1 MKIGVTGT
9 PGTGKSTVSKNL
21 DGKIVDLRDYMEENS
36 LGEVNENGEIE
47 VEIEELR
54 ENPPKEPGDRDLIV
68 EGHMAQYL
76 DLDYFVVLRTRPD
89 VLRERLQ
96 ERDYSE
102 EKVEENVEAEKLDV
116 ILSQAVQTGEK
127 VFEIETTDRTV
138 EETVEE
144 VRSAI
149 ENRKESYGNVDWSE
163 FL

>member
-21 DGKIVDLRDYMEENS
+21 DGKIVDLRDYLEENS
-36 LGEVNENGEIE
+36 MGKVNDDGEIE

-54 ENPPKEPGDRDLIV
+54 KNPPEEPEDKDLIV

-76 DLDYFVVLRTRPD
+76 DLDYFVVLRARPD

-96 ERDYSE
+96 ERDYST
-102 EKVEENVEAEKLDV
+102 EKIEENVEAEKLDV
-116 ILSQAVQTGEK
+116 ILSQAVQTQVK
-127 VFEIETTDRTV
+127 VFEIDTTDRNV
-138 EETVEE
+138 EEIVEE
-144 VRSAI
+144 IRSAI

>member
-21 DGKIVDLRDYMEENS
+21 DGKIVDLRDYLEENS
-36 LGEVNENGEIE
+36 LGNVNEDGEIE

-54 ENPPKEPGDRDLIV
+54 GNPPEEPENEDLIV
-68 EGHMAQYL
+68 EGHMAHYL

-89 VLRERLQ
+89 VLSERLQ

-116 ILSQAVQTGEK
+116 ILSKAIQTQAK
-127 VFEIETTDRTV
+127 VFEIDTTDRTV

-149 ENRKESYGNVDWSE
+149 ESRKENYGNVDWSE